1 MASVMLLEDGSSLLV
16 LVVELVVLLL
26 VLLLMVLVFVWEREV
41 VVEILN
47 PSCDVVVVG
56 ELLDGSEGLSNE
68 GDWRMFIMDC
78 YLRRY

>member
-1 MASVMLLEDGSSLLV
+1 
-16 LVVELVVLLL
+16 
-26 VLLLMVLVFVWEREV
+26 MVLVFVWEREV

-78 YLRRY
+78 YLRKY